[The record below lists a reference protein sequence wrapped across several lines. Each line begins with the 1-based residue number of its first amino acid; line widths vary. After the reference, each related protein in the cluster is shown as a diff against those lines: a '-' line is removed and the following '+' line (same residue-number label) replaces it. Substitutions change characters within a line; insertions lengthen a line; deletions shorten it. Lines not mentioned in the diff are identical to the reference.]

1 MKIIE
6 MKIDH
11 APIALDLIKRS
22 FQPLLEKYNDHEQ
35 NPATKS
41 LECLIA
47 EMNHPTSDTYLFKK
61 EDNYIGYVRVNK
73 REENEY
79 SINDFCID
87 PDHQGKGYA
96 QFFLK
101 EIEEK
106 FQDVNVWSLV
116 TILEE
121 TKLCHL
127 YEKMGYI
134 RKNVIKEVNLHM
146 HFVLYKKC

>member
-1 MKIIE
+1 MQVIKLE
-6 MKIDH
+6 VEK
-11 APIALDLIKRS
+11 APIALNLIKRS
-22 FQPLLEKYNDHEQ
+22 FQPLLEKYNDGKQ

-41 LECLIA
+41 LEDLVKEIK
-47 EMNHPTSDTYLFKK
+47 HPTSDTYLFKK
-61 EDNYIGYVRVNK
+61 EDNYIGYVRINK

-87 PDHQGKGYA
+87 PDYQGKGYA

-101 EIEEK
+101 EIERKIHDAE
-106 FQDVNVWSLV
+106 VWTLV

-134 RKNVIKEVNLHM
+134 QKNMIKEVNPHM
-146 HFVLYKKC
+146 HLVLYKKC